1 MIRRPP
7 RSTRTDTLFPYTT
20 LFRSLVLAGES
31 QAPQVHALVAAVNA
45 RLAAPI
51 SYRDTDSNET
61 SLDALTTLAAE
72 LNAGRV
78 RGLLMLDVN
87 PVYDAPTSLRFGDAL
102 RRAGTSFH
110 LGLYADETAQ
120 QIGRASCRERECQ
133 YV

>member
-1 MIRRPP
+1 MRI
-7 RSTRTDTLFPYTT
+7 SDWSSDVCSSDLHGKA
-20 LFRSLVLAGES
+20 LVLAGES

-78 RGLLMLDVN
+78 RALLMLDVN
-87 PVYDAPTSLRFGDAL
+87 PVYDAPPTHRFGDAL
-102 RRAGTSFH
+102 PPTGTRFP
-110 LGLYADETAQ
+110 LGLSAAAPATMRPRQPPQA
-120 QIGRASCRERECQ
+120 
-133 YV
+133 